1 MSWHVRFF
9 SPSLQQDLLSP
20 ELATKEEAMRE
31 AWTLAEQ
38 GEDVTAVEGPD
49 GGLVSTE
56 EIEVWA
62 QENAEPSAPSA

>member
-9 SPSLQQDLLSP
+9 SPSLQQDVLSP
-20 ELATKEEAMRE
+20 ELATKEEALRQ

-49 GGLVSTE
+49 GELVSTE
-56 EIEVWA
+56 EIETWA
-62 QENAEPSAPSA
+62 QDNAELSAPSA